1 MPEKSLL
8 QTQFSPSSPP
18 LGFGGRPEPPD
29 EVCLTSREWQE
40 VADCSKS
47 LYAAIHC
54 CHGLGGVESA
64 ELLITVQIRLGKAA
78 SSLYTF
84 GFAPKPPLRGKV
96 RQEIYEMA
104 KKEGKR
110 IIIKMRS
117 TESPYRYSTKKNK
130 MNTSGR
136 LQLRKYDPVVRK
148 HVLFKE
154 EK

>member
-1 MPEKSLL
+1 
-8 QTQFSPSSPP
+8 
-18 LGFGGRPEPPD
+18 
-29 EVCLTSREWQE
+29 
-40 VADCSKS
+40 
-47 LYAAIHC
+47 
-54 CHGLGGVESA
+54 
-64 ELLITVQIRLGKAA
+64 
-78 SSLYTF
+78 
-84 GFAPKPPLRGKV
+84 
-96 RQEIYEMA
+96 MA